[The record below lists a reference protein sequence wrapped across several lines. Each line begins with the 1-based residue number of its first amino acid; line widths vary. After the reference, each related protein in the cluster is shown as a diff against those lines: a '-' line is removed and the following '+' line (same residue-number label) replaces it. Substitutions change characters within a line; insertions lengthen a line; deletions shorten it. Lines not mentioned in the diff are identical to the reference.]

1 MHKKNSHNRYQCPCC
16 NYYTLID
23 GDENSYDICNVC
35 YWEND
40 GLQFENP
47 DMEGG
52 ANDVSLNQ
60 ARNNFKEFNASEKCF
75 LLYVNKP
82 SSYEI
87 EP

>member
-1 MHKKNSHNRYQCPCC
+1 
-16 NYYTLID
+16 
-23 GDENSYDICNVC
+23 
-35 YWEND
+35 
-40 GLQFENP
+40 
-47 DMEGG
+47 MEGG